1 MSCTPVATPCGH
13 TQATPSTPHAA
24 LLRPTRAMSGSLEW
38 AELPSACVGTMFA
51 RILLACV
58 PPAELRP
65 TDSYPCGP
73 SISESLPLSDRAE
86 GRRAGRK
93 RQRRGSARLH
103 GIERRDGCCVLPSA
117 HVRIT
122 GREAEAA
129 YRGDNRVRSRSR
141 ITYSSSHCPLC
152 TINLSDEI
160 RAVSRNEVD
169 QAESQRW
176 FIDDRSPGPFVSTE
190 RCE

>member
-1 MSCTPVATPCGH
+1 MATQAWFCGAAITCPAPQWATPCGH
-13 TQATPSTPHAA
+13 THATPSAPHAA
-24 LLRPTRAMSGSLEW
+24 RLWSTRAMSGSLER

-93 RQRRGSARLH
+93 RQRRGSARL
-103 GIERRDGCCVLPSA
+103 GEVN
-117 HVRIT
+117 
-122 GREAEAA
+122 EALLGAFEAA
-129 YRGDNRVRSRSR
+129 SRRKAKRVTGVRFIGKSEKRE
-141 ITYSSSHCPLC
+141 SSSRGALSLSLSILIPL
-152 TINLSDEI
+152 
-160 RAVSRNEVD
+160 RM
-169 QAESQRW
+169 
-176 FIDDRSPGPFVSTE
+176 
-190 RCE
+190 